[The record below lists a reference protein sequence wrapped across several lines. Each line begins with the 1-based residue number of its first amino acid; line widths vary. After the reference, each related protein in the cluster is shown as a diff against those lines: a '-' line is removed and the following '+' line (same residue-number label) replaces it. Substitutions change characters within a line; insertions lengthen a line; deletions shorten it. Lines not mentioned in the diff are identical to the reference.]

1 MRSTDLTRQQLT
13 TVRESLAPTL
23 RYLNKMLCRMQHR
36 YFPNDDPVWMATLEA
51 QRAMQKLVN
60 ELQRAEGAA
69 KTIALPMTDPVR
81 SGYRL
86 GRPRRDTH

>member
-1 MRSTDLTRQQLT
+1 MRSKDLTRQQLT

-23 RYLNKMLCRMQHR
+23 RYLNRMLRRMQHR

-51 QRAMQKLVN
+51 QRAMQKLMN
-60 ELQRAEGAA
+60 ELQRAEAA
-69 KTIALPMTDPVR
+69 AQTITLPLTDTAR

-86 GRPRRDTH
+86 GRPRRETH